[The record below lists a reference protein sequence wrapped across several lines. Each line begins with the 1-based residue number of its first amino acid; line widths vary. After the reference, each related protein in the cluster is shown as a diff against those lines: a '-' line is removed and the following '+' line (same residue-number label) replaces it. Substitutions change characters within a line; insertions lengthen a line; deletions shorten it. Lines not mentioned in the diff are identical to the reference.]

1 MRKTGRGG
9 RGRRVRGVGERSVV
23 RDKNF
28 SIAKDRMVCYK
39 RLFFLAEMEGVF
51 QHFGN
56 KRTKRFP
63 VYKTVKGF
71 DIYLR
76 FVAQKCKGQLVEITN
91 RDANQY
97 LRITLLDIGL
107 IRLSYKTSVGKGQL
121 DLAMPYKAEFCDEKR
136 HSLTLSVF
144 RGVVSYGVD
153 RASPKRFFVSRL
165 GVPFS
170 SPAGIVVGKG
180 LEGCISG
187 STVVNRFNGTQEYA
201 VGISSLCTVKSMYS
215 TGFLLNLL
223 SD

>member
-1 MRKTGRGG
+1 
-9 RGRRVRGVGERSVV
+9 
-23 RDKNF
+23 
-28 SIAKDRMVCYK
+28 
-39 RLFFLAEMEGVF
+39 MEGVF

-76 FVAQKCKGQLVEITN
+76 FVAQKCTGQLVEITS
-91 RDANQY
+91 RDTTQY
-97 LRITLLDIGL
+97 LRITLLDIGP

-121 DLAMPYKAEFCDEKR
+121 DLAMPYRAEFCDGKR

-165 GVPFS
+165 AVPFS

-180 LEGCISG
+180 LVGCISG
-187 STVVNRFNGTQEYA
+187 STVVNRFNGTQENA
-201 VGISSLCTVKSMYS
+201 VGISSVCTVKSTYT
-215 TGFLLNLL
+215 TGFLL
-223 SD
+223 SDWRRNIDR